1 MKKKLMIILTAAF
14 LMGNLGLNAQV
25 VNTDTPTEDVEE
37 EIDEEED
44 EDEYEEEGTEELSED
59 EFAVTDEEGN
69 EEVIE
74 FPEAMTYDLDSLLN
88 LYMSKTYLGTP
99 GDCEMKNENPTYPRE
114 VYIERLSRIPS
125 VMELAYNNI
134 VQRFI
139 DRYSGRLRYS
149 VSYLLGAANF
159 YMPIFEEALEAY
171 QLPLELKYLP
181 IIESALNPKAVSRAG
196 AAGLWQFMPGT
207 GKQYGLDL
215 NSLVDERR
223 DPVKSSYAAARYLR
237 DLYKIFG
244 DWNLVIAAYNCGP
257 ENINK
262 AIRRYRAAKGRTQE
276 DETITAAD
284 KDYWQIYPY
293 LPAET
298 RGYVPAFIAAN
309 YIMTYYC
316 EHNICPMTTNL
327 PAQTDTVIVHRD
339 VHLEQIAGV
348 IGTNLDLLRSLN
360 PEYRRD
366 IVPGNTKPS
375 PIRLPLADSGKFIDN
390 EDSIYH
396 YRTSELLTKRAVV
409 DVNDDVPTFSRSR
422 SSYSRRSAR
431 NSSRRSARNSRRGSK
446 AKSSR
451 GSSSVTIQK
460 GQTLSQIAKR
470 NGTTVEK
477 LRRLNGIKGNN
488 IQAGK
493 KLKVR

>member
-1 MKKKLMIILTAAF
+1 M
-14 LMGNLGLNAQV
+14 
-25 VNTDTPTEDVEE
+25 
-37 EIDEEED
+37 
-44 EDEYEEEGTEELSED
+44 
-59 EFAVTDEEGN
+59 
-69 EEVIE
+69 
-74 FPEAMTYDLDSLLN
+74 
-88 LYMSKTYLGTP
+88 
-99 GDCEMKNENPTYPRE
+99 
-114 VYIERLSRIPS
+114 
-125 VMELAYNNI
+125 
-134 VQRFI
+134 
-139 DRYSGRLRYS
+139 
-149 VSYLLGAANF
+149 
-159 YMPIFEEALEAY
+159 
-171 QLPLELKYLP
+171 PLELKYLP

-196 AAGLWQFMPGT
+196 ATGLWQFMLGT
-207 GKQYGLDL
+207 GKQYGLEV

-262 AIRRYRAAKGRTQE
+262 AIRRFRAASGRTQE

-327 PAQTDTVIVHRD
+327 PAQSDTVIVHRD

-348 IGTNLDLLRSLN
+348 IGTNADLLRSLN

-366 IVPGNTKPS
+366 IVPGNTKPCA
-375 PIRLPLADSGKFIDN
+375 IRMPLADTGKFIDH
-390 EDSIYH
+390 EDSIYN
-396 YRTSELLTKRAVV
+396 YRVSELLTKRLVV

-422 SSYSRRSAR
+422 GSYSRRSGR
-431 NSSRRSARNSRRGSK
+431 YSRRTARNSRRSVRVS
-446 AKSSR
+446 KSSSGR
-451 GSSSVTIQK
+451 SVTIQR

-470 NGTTVEK
+470 NGTTVAK
-477 LRRLNGIKGNN
+477 LRQLNGIKGNN

-493 KLKVR
+493 KLRVK